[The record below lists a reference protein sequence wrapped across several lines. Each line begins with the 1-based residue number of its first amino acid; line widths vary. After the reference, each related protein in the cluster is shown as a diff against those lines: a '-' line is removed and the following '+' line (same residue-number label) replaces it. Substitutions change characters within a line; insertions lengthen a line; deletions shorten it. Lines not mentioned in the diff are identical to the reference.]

1 MMIVVKTPMIKQ
13 PTVRGEVSVP
23 KVCIDFPNISYSSIG
38 NDTYQI
44 EVNQNEFNLLAANPD
59 YEIIK

>member
-1 MMIVVKTPMIKQ
+1 MKIILKTPLIKQ

-23 KVCIDFPNISYSSIG
+23 KVYIDFPNISYSGTG

-44 EVNQNEFNLLAANPD
+44 EVNQNEFNLLATNPD